1 MINASKKSTQKANKK
16 LGPSSFLQNSFQ
28 HSSYNSQII
37 SQNSLQS
44 IPSASSKFC
53 SRWSVPRCVCIQLLV
68 VLGMLV
74 LAAIIIPIVVL
85 VLDNRSSSSPC
96 AVTYSQSF
104 TAFTTQAAQC
114 TAWQQFAASLTCTSY
129 SKMRIY
135 GSNDPVG
142 ITVTDPNT
150 VTALAI
156 ALRYNTTMALT
167 YNGIPWRVWPC
178 SSGYEITSSGSTC
191 SCTTGYYTIRPCPWV
206 SGYWGGIA
214 SASCNAASQ
223 TMSLSFE

>member
-1 MINASKKSTQKANKK
+1 MLKKSTRVNNNKID
-16 LGPSSFLQNSFQ
+16 PASSQTGSHPLPHHTQVDHQDNFKN
-28 HSSYNSQII
+28 
-37 SQNSLQS
+37 
-44 IPSASSKFC
+44 IPSTSSKSGSKC
-53 SRWSVPRCVCIQLLV
+53 SVSRCLCIQLLV
-68 VLGMLV
+68 LLGLLV
-74 LAAIIIPIVVL
+74 LTAIIIPIVVL
-85 VLDNRSSSSPC
+85 ILENQSSTSPC

-150 VTALAI
+150 VTALAV
-156 ALRYNTTMALT
+156 ALRYNTAMALT
-167 YNGIPWRVWPC
+167 YNGIAWRIWPC
-178 SSGYEITSSGSTC
+178 SSGYEITSSGSAC
-191 SCTTGYYTIRPCPWV
+191 SCTTGYYTIRPCPWIN
-206 SGYWGGIA
+206 GYWGGIA